1 MLEVSIPLFLHYKS
15 LIKLRLFCIV
25 VEEQSYS
32 DEAFLKCKEMLWS
45 GISSW
50 AFSNNVIAHY
60 LFVGTPPLAKKKI
73 DWTQDRLFVAVFSS
87 PSLFFFDQLAHW
99 RSQGSCSPS
108 VTANIL
114 FANYFLERKKNVY
127 LVPIWFQQIPWKAYL
142 PWFS

>member
-60 LFVGTPPLAKKKI
+60 LFVGTPPLAKKKKKIELRI
-73 DWTQDRLFVAVFSS
+73 DYLWQCFPPPVSFSLTSLHTGGPRGPAVHQS
-87 PSLFFFDQLAHW
+87 QLTFYLQITFW
-99 RSQGSCSPS
+99 R
-108 VTANIL
+108 
-114 FANYFLERKKNVY
+114 ERKKR
-127 LVPIWFQQIPWKAYL
+127 LFGAYMISTNPL
-142 PWFS
+142 KSIFTLI

>member
-60 LFVGTPPLAKKKI
+60 LFVGTPPLAKKKKK

-99 RSQGSCSPS
+99 RSQGSCCPS

-114 FANYFLERKKNVY
+114 FANYFLERKKKR
-127 LVPIWFQQIPWKAYL
+127 LFGAYMISTNPL
-142 PWFS
+142 KSIFTLI